1 MATPGAPALKLGNV
15 SSDAYTFVYNQSD
28 TLVAVLCIYV
38 CVHLNENEVILFLYL
53 ECNF

>member
-38 CVHLNENEVILFLYL
+38 CVHTGMHTHTNIHKHMHI
-53 ECNF
+53 